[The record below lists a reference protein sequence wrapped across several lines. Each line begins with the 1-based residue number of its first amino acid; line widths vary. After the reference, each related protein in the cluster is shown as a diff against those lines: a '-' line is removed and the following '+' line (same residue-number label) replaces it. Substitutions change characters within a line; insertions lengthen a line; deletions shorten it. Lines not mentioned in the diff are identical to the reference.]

1 MAEYAVR
8 MTAVT
13 DAIGVQ
19 KTSSESLFQAI
30 KAFNTVAQILR
41 DAAKFW
47 TQMKDACDDL
57 ATPKIQS
64 RIEMFSKLPAER
76 RAAEWKKEVFRTMA
90 VTYMAKWQ
98 ALHLICLEYSEAATS
113 TRTEIKANI
122 VLSPNYEESYKLV
135 PDLAKKMSL
144 DAQRASNA
152 AVERTTAIE
161 EIIKADKKAA

>member
-1 MAEYAVR
+1 
-8 MTAVT
+8 
-13 DAIGVQ
+13 
-19 KTSSESLFQAI
+19 
-30 KAFNTVAQILR
+30 
-41 DAAKFW
+41 
-47 TQMKDACDDL
+47 
-57 ATPKIQS
+57 
-64 RIEMFSKLPAER
+64 
-76 RAAEWKKEVFRTMA
+76 
-90 VTYMAKWQ
+90 MAKWQ